1 MSTEQSFL
9 KKLLNRRVPQIVGLY
24 IAATW
29 MTVEIG
35 EWVTEQLGLSASLV
49 FYLFVVMVALLPAV
63 AVIAWNHGAPG
74 RDQWKRSEQ
83 LFLSANAALAV
94 VLLLVVI
101 ELSPVGNI
109 AEAQGATI
117 ERVLIDETGEEQVF
131 QVAREG
137 FHKRIVS
144 FFWSA
149 THTETSEDEQWESYA
164 IPWLISLDLNRDPL
178 LSVDTPYNH
187 RISSQLIEAGFT
199 GAVGEPLPLALQ
211 LARDA
216 RAEFLIR
223 GEFERAASGYRL
235 TAYIHS
241 VGSGRLVAEHIVE
254 RATLVEAVDELS
266 DQINPDL
273 IGDIERDPDA
283 YVTIGLADAASS
295 SPEALR
301 ILIEG
306 LNRWR
311 FENDYPAAISSLEAA
326 LQIDPELAQAYVWLH
341 MLQRLNGD
349 LNASSASIQNA
360 LRLDYKLD
368 SETLFTLK
376 ANGYAVEGDM
386 DKAIRVLEMW
396 TQVHPESEQAWLAL
410 AQNLLHQ
417 GDLENA
423 KAALLEAQTIDP
435 ENTSIYRLLANAEE
449 LSGNI
454 ERATQLMDDYLDAN
468 PEDQDGWISLANM
481 HLRSGQF
488 DQARTAYEQALF
500 AGSDSFGAEL
510 GLIRVEKF
518 GGDLEQALRMLE
530 QAIEKTTVGS
540 AQAQLIFDKT
550 LVLAQT
556 GRPQAALDLLDQ
568 QDQILRQAL
577 PPLMYQVNIS
587 ELKSNFYLM
596 QGRYELALA
605 VLEEIEAEMT
615 PPINQLMA
623 LSRVHVYER
632 MNEVELAQQA
642 FDLTMEFFNNFDFPG
657 REELTQQAQARLYA
671 LQGRPAE
678 AVELIQTALEQI
690 NRSSL
695 SANSLFIE
703 QLQFALAEYQFADGQ
718 LDQAR
723 TAVES
728 LLNINQNHGNA
739 QFLLA
744 KIEQAAGQPERAA
757 EVLEALL
764 EQWRNAEPEYQI
776 YQEALALAETL

>member
-1 MSTEQSFL
+1 MSTDQSFL

-49 FYLFVVMVALLPAV
+49 FYLFIVMAALLPAV
-63 AVIAWNHGAPG
+63 AVLAWNHGAPG
-74 RDQWKRSEQ
+74 RDQWKRGEQ
-83 LFLSANAALAV
+83 FFLSANAVLAV

-117 ERVLIDETGEEQVF
+117 ERVLIDETGQEQVF

-149 THTETSEDEQWESYA
+149 ASAGQAEGAHWESYA
-164 IPWLISLDLNRDPL
+164 IPWLISVDLNRDPL

-187 RISSQLIEAGFT
+187 RISEPLIEAGFA

-223 GEFERAASGYRL
+223 GEFESGDSGYRL

-241 VGSGRLVAEHIVE
+241 VGSGRLTAEHIVE
-254 RATLVEAVDELS
+254 GATLIEAVDRLGE
-266 DQINPDL
+266 QINPDL

-283 YVTIGLADAASS
+283 YVSISLADAASS
-295 SPEALR
+295 SPEAMR
-301 ILIEG
+301 ALIEG
-306 LNRWR
+306 LNHWR
-311 FENDYPAAISSLEAA
+311 FENDYPAAIASLEAA
-326 LQIDPELAQAYVWLH
+326 LQIDPEFAQTYVWLH
-341 MLQRLNGD
+341 MLQRMNGD
-349 LNASSASIQNA
+349 LNASSTSIQNA

-410 AQNLLHQ
+410 AQNLLHE
-417 GDLENA
+417 GDPENA

-449 LSGNI
+449 LSGNF
-454 ERATQLMDDYLDAN
+454 ERATQLMDDYLDAH
-468 PEDQDGWISLANM
+468 PEDQGSWISLANM

-488 DQARTAYEQALF
+488 DQARTAFEQALF
-500 AGSDSFGAEL
+500 AGSDSFSAEL
-510 GLIRVEKF
+510 GLIRVETY
-518 GGDLEQALRMLE
+518 GGDIEQALNLLE
-530 QAIEKTTVGS
+530 QAIAKTTVGS
-540 AQAQLIFDKT
+540 EQAQLIFDKT
-550 LVLAQT
+550 LLLAQA
-556 GRPQAALDLLDQ
+556 GRPQAALDVLEQ
-568 QDQILRQAL
+568 QDQILSQAL
-577 PPLMYQVNIS
+577 PPLVYQINIA
-587 ELKSNFYLM
+587 ELKSGFYIM
-596 QGRYELALA
+596 QGRYASALA
-605 VLEEIEAEMT
+605 VLEAIEAEMT
-615 PPINQLMA
+615 PPINRLIS
-623 LSRVHVYER
+623 LSRVHVYEH
-632 MNEVELAQQA
+632 MNEPELLQQA
-642 FDLTMEFFNNFDFPG
+642 FDSAMEFFNNFDFPG
-657 REELTQQAQARLYA
+657 REQLTQQAQARLYV
-671 LQGRPAE
+671 LQGRTAE
-678 AVELIQTALEQI
+678 AAELVQTALEQI
-690 NRSSL
+690 NRSSI
-695 SANSLFIE
+695 SANRLFID
-703 QLQFALAEYQFADGQ
+703 QLQFALAEYRFTEGR
-718 LDQAR
+718 LEQAR
-723 TAVES
+723 TAVSS
-728 LLNINQNHGNA
+728 LLNVNRNHGHA
-739 QFLLA
+739 QLLLA
-744 KIEQAAGQPERAA
+744 KIEQAAGQEERAA
-757 EVLEALL
+757 QVLEALL
-764 EQWRNAEPEYQI
+764 RQWQNAEPEYQI